1 MSTVTTDTVVP
12 DITAVETGD
21 TRRHPVREALTRG
34 QGLAGVLLVA
44 TIAVLGIAAP
54 LLAPFDPL
62 EQIRGANLL
71 GPSATHWFGTDEV
84 NRDVFSRALYGIRVN
99 LVIVFVSVFT
109 GAVIG
114 TLVGLAS
121 SLHPVVDAIA
131 QRLFDVIL
139 AFPALIL
146 AIALAAVVG
155 PGALTVGVVIVA
167 AEIPIFG
174 RLVRASV
181 LEIREQP
188 YIEAARVIG
197 AGRWW
202 ILRTHILPNSLDTLA
217 VQIALSLSIAVFIEG
232 AMSFIGIGVRAPQP
246 SLGAIISGSVQ
257 NLDANPMYAFGPL
270 LLVSGLVLGFLLI
283 AQALGRARR

>member
-1 MSTVTTDTVVP
+1 MSTVTTDP
-12 DITAVETGD
+12 AITGAGGS
-21 TRRHPVREALTRG
+21 TRNRPVRNALTHG
-34 QGLAGVLLVA
+34 QGLVGVLLVA
-44 TIAVLGIAAP
+44 TIAVLGLAAP
-54 LLAPFDPL
+54 LLSPFDPL

-71 GPSATHWFGTDEV
+71 GPSTTHWFGTDEV
-84 NRDVFSRALYGIRVN
+84 NRDVFTRALYGIRVN
-99 LVIVFVSVFT
+99 LVIVFASVFV
-109 GAVIG
+109 GAVVG
-114 TLVGLAS
+114 TLVGLVS
-121 SLHPVVDAIA
+121 SVHPVADAVA

-155 PGALTVGVVIVA
+155 PGALTVGIVVVA

-174 RLVRASV
+174 RLVRAAV
-181 LEIREQP
+181 LEIRELP
-188 YIEAARVIG
+188 YVEAARVIG

-202 ILRTHILPNSLDTLA
+202 ILRTHILPNALDTLA

>member
-1 MSTVTTDTVVP
+1 MSTVTTDP
-12 DITAVETGD
+12 AITGAGGS
-21 TRRHPVREALTRG
+21 TRNRPVRNALTHG
-34 QGLAGVLLVA
+34 QGLVGVLLVA
-44 TIAVLGIAAP
+44 TIAVLGLAAP
-54 LLAPFDPL
+54 LLSPFDPL

-71 GPSATHWFGTDEV
+71 GPSTTHWFGTDEV
-84 NRDVFSRALYGIRVN
+84 NRDVFTRALYGIRVN
-99 LVIVFVSVFT
+99 LVIVFASVFV
-109 GAVIG
+109 GAVVG
-114 TLVGLAS
+114 TLVGLVS
-121 SLHPVVDAIA
+121 SVHPVADAVA

-155 PGALTVGVVIVA
+155 PGALTVGIVVVA

-174 RLVRASV
+174 RLVRAAV
-181 LEIREQP
+181 LEIRELP
-188 YIEAARVIG
+188 YVEAARVIG

-202 ILRTHILPNSLDTLA
+202 ILRTHILPNALDTLA

-270 LLVSGLVLGFLLI
+270 LLVSGLVLGYLLI

>member
-1 MSTVTTDTVVP
+1 MSAVTTNPVVP
-12 DITAVETGD
+12 DITAAEAGGA
-21 TRRHPVREALTRG
+21 RHRPVRDALTRG

-44 TIAVLGIAAP
+44 AIAVLGLAAP

-71 GPSATHWFGTDEV
+71 GPSTTHWFGTDEV
-84 NRDVFSRALYGIRVN
+84 NRDVFSRALYGIRVD
-99 LVIVFVSVFT
+99 LVIVFASVFV

-114 TLVGLAS
+114 TVVGLAS
-121 SLHPVVDAIA
+121 SLHPVADAIA

-139 AFPALIL
+139 AFPTLIL

-155 PGALTVGVVIVA
+155 PGAPTVGVVIVA
-167 AEIPIFG
+167 AEIPVFG

-188 YIEAARVIG
+188 YVESARVIG

-270 LLVSGLVLGFLLI
+270 LLVSGLVLGFLLV